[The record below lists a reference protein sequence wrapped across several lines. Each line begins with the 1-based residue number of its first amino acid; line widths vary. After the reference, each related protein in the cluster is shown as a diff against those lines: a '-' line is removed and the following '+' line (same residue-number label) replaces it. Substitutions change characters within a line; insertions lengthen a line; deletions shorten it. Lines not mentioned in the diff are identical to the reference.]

1 MTLDKFIS
9 RGFTSSVGDSS
20 GTWVAKDPSTQPAKS
35 FVPQAEGGTSFVLGS
50 TRPGAGKG
58 MQQNKPFEDR
68 DPNYGFNE
76 EAVRYGGTRQ
86 HQNTHSGCFGSA
98 PRRSRGYSGGGGGG
112 TSGTIDGHKAVVALF
127 MAAIVVGIAVLITS
141 GMKIESPRAKSLQ
154 QESQGKRAPNRS
166 IPPVWYR

>member
-20 GTWVAKDPSTQPAKS
+20 GTWVARDPSTQPAKS

-50 TRPGAGKG
+50 TRPGVGKSA
-58 MQQNKPFEDR
+58 QQSKPFEYR
-68 DPNYGFNE
+68 DPFYGFNE
-76 EAVRYGGTRQ
+76 ESVRYGGTRQ
-86 HQNTHSGCFGSA
+86 HHNAHPGCFGNSS
-98 PRRSRGYSGGGGGG
+98 RRARGYSGGGGG

-127 MAAIVVGIAVLITS
+127 MAAIIVGIAVLITS
-141 GMKIESPRAKSLQ
+141 GMKIDSPKAKNPQL
-154 QESQGKRAPNRS
+154 ENGGKRAPNRS